1 MGSGPYLGVGCLTA
15 VGGGVGGGMI
25 GVLVAKIVGA
35 LIRCT
40 GDPESGAPCNWT
52 TFWVWGAGIGVIL
65 LPAVALWRMRR
76 GRMRELGSRE

>member
-1 MGSGPYLGVGCLTA
+1 
-15 VGGGVGGGMI
+15 MI

-76 GRMRELGSRE
+76 GRMRDAGSRK